1 MAEAAG
7 AGMEVAGSV
16 GPTDLAQLDPVVVK
30 VSSSSSCQ
38 KKISKPKGLSLN
50 PPY

>member
-38 KKISKPKGLSLN
+38 KIGKPKGLSLN